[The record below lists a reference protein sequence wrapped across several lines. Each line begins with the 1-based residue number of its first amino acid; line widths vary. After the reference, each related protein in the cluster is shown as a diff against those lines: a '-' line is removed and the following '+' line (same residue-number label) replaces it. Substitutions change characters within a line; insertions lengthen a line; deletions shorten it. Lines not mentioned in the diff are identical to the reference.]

1 MVQESMS
8 PGWTGSYFLPLQE
21 GVGLTQATTKLL
33 LLPWV
38 DFVWVPYKSG
48 L

>member
-8 PGWTGSYFLPLQE
+8 PRVNWSYFLSLR

-38 DFVWVPYKSG
+38 DFV
-48 L
+48 